1 MMRLPFEMGWGVLL
15 ENWDGLVREYDG
27 KEVKADRL
35 ELAEKFEQ
43 DFDAFGGGCDI
54 LDRAFHALERTGC
67 DFDLI
72 ANGEGWG
79 YGDEFLFVAGL
90 KADLFD
96 ESCDKRF
103 WDVWNFRAE
112 ADQSADALAERHCA
126 FHLMEVEFGK
136 KVAGKERFEP
146 PDLASASGF
155 AVFDT
160 RAKDFDVF
168 HFTEVL
174 GRDVFALGLGANAE
188 PFWRI

>member
-1 MMRLPFEMGWGVLL
+1 MRLPFEMGWGVLL
-15 ENWDGLVREYDG
+15 EDWDRLVRENDG
-27 KEVKADRL
+27 KEIKADGL

-43 DFDAFGGGCDI
+43 DFDAFGSGCD
-54 LDRAFHALERTGC
+54 LLNGAFHALERTSC

-72 ANGEGWG
+72 ANREGWG
-79 YGDEFLFVAGL
+79 NGDEFLFVVGL

-96 ESCDKRF
+96 ERCDKRF
-103 WDVWNFRAE
+103 RDVWDFRTE

-126 FHLMEVEFGK
+126 FHLLEVEFGE

-146 PDLASASGF
+146 PDFASASGF

-160 RAKDFDVF
+160 RAKNFDLF

-174 GRDVFALGLGANAE
+174 GCDVFALGLGANAE